1 MNDLINAILKL
12 NPTVT
17 VIRGDVA
24 YDADGNEVAYDKAA
38 VQAYVDAHAY
48 IAKPLELTVALVV
61 PLLCSSIVPLV
72 SAVCIKPLDVDAF
85 NVTAIMTLPLDT

>member
-24 YDADGNEVAYDKAA
+24 YDADGNEVQYDKAA
-38 VQAYVDAHAY
+38 VETYVAANEYKAKRAAEYPSYADQFDTIFHKGIDDWKAQIQAVKDKYP
-48 IAKPLELTVALVV
+48 KG
-61 PLLCSSIVPLV
+61 
-72 SAVCIKPLDVDAF
+72 
-85 NVTAIMTLPLDT
+85 